1 MKETIIVRNSGDDFI
16 SVTTKRLKK
25 SGVKPYMEQSEYTQ
39 FRLSKSCFRL
49 IQNGLMVKVP
59 KSIAKN
65 IPVLE
70 RNEKNGAYPG

>member
-1 MKETIIVRNSGDDFI
+1 LKETVIVRNSGDDFI
-16 SVTTKRLKK
+16 SVTTNEDSVIKRLVK

-59 KSIAKN
+59 KGSAKKSPFKLQ
-65 IPVLE
+65 IP
-70 RNEKNGAYPG
+70 P